1 MSHMKKLA
9 AHCRNAMNGTHA
21 KRARTVG
28 LASSIAV
35 LGASTAMAGTDT
47 TFDGINTKLEGWIT
61 GSLGVVFGLGGLVFG
76 LFSLFKQNYAG
87 LGIGIVAGLAGAVGP
102 GIIKG
107 IFTVLI

>member
-1 MSHMKKLA
+1 MIYMKKLA
-9 AHCRNAMNGTHA
+9 AYSRNAMRGGQA

-28 LASSIAV
+28 LATAIALV
-35 LGASTAMAGTDT
+35 GTSTALAGTDT

-107 IFTVLI
+107 IFTALI

>member
-1 MSHMKKLA
+1 MTQMKKLA
-9 AHCRNAMNGTHA
+9 AYSRNAMGGVHT

-28 LASSIAV
+28 IATAIAI

-61 GSLGVVFGLGGLVFG
+61 GSLGVVFGLGGLVYG

-107 IFTVLI
+107 IFTALI